1 MFSALLAFNCIYF
14 SSDNNSMFARQ
25 QKEENLSKYKSMNSP
40 QERKR
45 QNLPHYLGSERKEKK
60 KKSDQLL
67 CSCAS
72 VFKATP
78 GLGKTS
84 LIINLWLKGK
94 VAAWKSRLCLWGFL
108 LALSVLNRC
117 PSLNFM
123 FWKQSGTCNSFLKI
137 LTVNLGV

>member
-60 KKSDQLL
+60 KKNQISFFAAVLQYSRPHLDWEKLL
-67 CSCAS
+67 
-72 VFKATP
+72 
-78 GLGKTS
+78 
-84 LIINLWLKGK
+84 
-94 VAAWKSRLCLWGFL
+94 
-108 LALSVLNRC
+108 
-117 PSLNFM
+117 
-123 FWKQSGTCNSFLKI
+123 
-137 LTVNLGV
+137 

>member
-60 KKSDQLL
+60 KKKSDQLL

-94 VAAWKSRLCLWGFL
+94 VAA
-108 LALSVLNRC
+108 
-117 PSLNFM
+117 
-123 FWKQSGTCNSFLKI
+123 
-137 LTVNLGV
+137 

>member
-60 KKSDQLL
+60 KKIRSASLQLCFSIQGHTWTGKNFSDYKPLAKRK
-67 CSCAS
+67 SCCLKKQTMS
-72 VFKATP
+72 
-78 GLGKTS
+78 LGIPFGYFST
-84 LIINLWLKGK
+84 
-94 VAAWKSRLCLWGFL
+94 
-108 LALSVLNRC
+108 
-117 PSLNFM
+117 
-123 FWKQSGTCNSFLKI
+123 
-137 LTVNLGV
+137 

>member
-108 LALSVLNRC
+108 LAISVLNRC

-123 FWKQSGTCNSFLKI
+123 FWKQSGTCNSSLKI